1 MNGKQKKFIEA
12 LVEDVRH
19 NATAAAIAAGYSE
32 KSAAVTACRLLKDPE
47 VKAAYDEALAEFRRQ
62 NTAAAEEVI
71 EFLTRTMRGEEVDN
85 IPLGVGKGYEELTV
99 GAPSAR
105 DRIKAAELL
114 GRHYGIFDKRDNAD
128 DNTGGVVV
136 LAEVEEDE

>member
-85 IPLGVGKGYEELTV
+85 IPLGAGKGYEELTV

-114 GRHYGIFDKRDNAD
+114 GRHYDIFDKK
-128 DNTGGVVV
+128 DNTDAAESGVVM
-136 LAEVEEDE
+136 LAEVAEDE

>member
-85 IPLGVGKGYEELTV
+85 IPLGVGKGYDELTV

-114 GRHYGIFDKRDNAD
+114 GRYYDIFDRKDNAD
-128 DNTGGVVV
+128 AAESGVVV
-136 LAEVEEDE
+136 LAEVSEDE

>member
-1 MNGKQKKFIEA
+1 MNRKQEIFIKT

-19 NATAAAIAAGYSE
+19 NATAAAITAGYS
-32 KSAAVTACRLLKDPE
+32 KRSAAVTACRLLKNPE
-47 VKAAYDEALAEFRRQ
+47 VKAAYDAAMDEFHRQ

-99 GAPSAR
+99 GAPSAK

-114 GRHYGIFDKRDNAD
+114 GRYYNIFDKN
-128 DNTGGVVV
+128 DNTDAAESGVVV
-136 LAEVEEDE
+136 LAEVAEDE